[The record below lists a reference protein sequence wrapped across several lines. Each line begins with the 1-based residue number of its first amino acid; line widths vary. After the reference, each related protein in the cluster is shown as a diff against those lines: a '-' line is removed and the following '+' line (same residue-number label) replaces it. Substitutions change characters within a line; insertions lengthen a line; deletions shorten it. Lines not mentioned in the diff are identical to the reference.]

1 MAFRSLSET
10 SFFSKKKTGN
20 QVNYGF
26 CIHLYEL
33 KEAMT
38 RNVGL
43 VPSNKEELL
52 CYMTE
57 TWGESTKAREGNPGH
72 SQSHSPEFSE
82 VVFNSY

>member
-1 MAFRSLSET
+1 
-10 SFFSKKKTGN
+10 
-20 QVNYGF
+20 
-26 CIHLYEL
+26 
-33 KEAMT
+33 MT

-43 VPSNKEELL
+43 IPSNKEELL